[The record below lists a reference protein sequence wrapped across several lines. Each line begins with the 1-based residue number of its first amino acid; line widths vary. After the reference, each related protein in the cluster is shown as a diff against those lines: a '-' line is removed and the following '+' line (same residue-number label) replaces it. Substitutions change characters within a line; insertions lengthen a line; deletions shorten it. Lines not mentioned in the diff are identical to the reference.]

1 MWPNN
6 FHFSHLSLSSVF
18 TTFIFGPASLNVVF
32 SELSHAQ
39 GRKVKS
45 QPPLPSHFKTP
56 TSNTS
61 CRDLQ
66 NGTSPHS
73 ADTFSHLVPH
83 RDEALSQTPHRK
95 EKSWKAFYVNL
106 DQLELPPKE
115 RRLWTSLQMVAVAT
129 SPLCL
134 PLCFRVQALH
144 MAYMCTSQPP
154 HKVQNTRKVYLIKW
168 PVSFC
173 AYIQYTL
180 KQC

>member
-6 FHFSHLSLSSVF
+6 FHFSHLSLSSVS

-115 RRLWTSLQMVAVAT
+115 SQPLDVFANGCRGNVTSVLATLFPGASPSYGLYVHFSAT
-129 SPLCL
+129 S
-134 PLCFRVQALH
+134 
-144 MAYMCTSQPP
+144 
-154 HKVQNTRKVYLIKW
+154 
-168 PVSFC
+168 
-173 AYIQYTL
+173 
-180 KQC
+180 

>member
-6 FHFSHLSLSSVF
+6 FHFSHLSLSSVS
-18 TTFIFGPASLNVVF
+18 TTFIFGPASLNDVF

-83 RDEALSQTPHRK
+83 RDEALSQTPYRK

-106 DQLELPPKE
+106 DQLELPPKRE
-115 RRLWTSLQMVAVAT
+115 PASGRLCKWLPWQRH
-129 SPLCL
+129 LCACHFVSGCKPFIWL
-134 PLCFRVQALH
+134 ICALLSH
-144 MAYMCTSQPP
+144 LIRCRILGRCT
-154 HKVQNTRKVYLIKW
+154 
-168 PVSFC
+168 
-173 AYIQYTL
+173 
-180 KQC
+180 